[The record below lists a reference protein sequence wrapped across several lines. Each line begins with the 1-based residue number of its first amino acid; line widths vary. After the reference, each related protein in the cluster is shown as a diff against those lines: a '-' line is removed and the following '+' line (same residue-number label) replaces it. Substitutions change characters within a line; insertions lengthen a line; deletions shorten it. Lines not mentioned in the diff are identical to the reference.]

1 MAKSEVYNHCNSCD
15 RKTYH
20 TVEGGHSYT
29 SDDDYNQ
36 YKVSHQVVKCKGCS
50 TVSFRK
56 EYHDYDEA
64 FQQED
69 GEWDYPLTVET
80 YPKSVKE
87 SVKKRY
93 LPELVSEIYSETC
106 SAYSQGYLVLAGIG
120 LRATIEA
127 ICNEQNING
136 KELSTRINNL
146 ANQGLISKKDSSR
159 LHSIRFLGND
169 AAHEIARP
177 TQRAFKAALI
187 IVEHLLTTVYVL
199 DAESKGK
206 LISVIQE
213 YNQFEELLIK
223 NLGSHKIGDEYPL
236 VHILGKDFRRLIGS
250 TGQLEK
256 KLDERIGK
264 GEFNMLEFGKKEK
277 FEKSPTELQHYIVRA
292 VP

>member
-1 MAKSEVYNHCNSCD
+1 MAKSEVYNHCNSCG

-29 SDDDYNQ
+29 SNDDYNQ
-36 YKVSHQVVKCKGCS
+36 YKVAHQVVKCKGCS

-69 GEWDYPLTVET
+69 GEWDYPLTVDT
-80 YPKSVKE
+80 YPKSIKE
-87 SVKKRY
+87 SVKKSY

-106 SAYSQGYLVLAGIG
+106 SAYSQGSLVLAGIG

-146 ANQGLISKKDSSR
+146 ASQGLISKKDSSR

-169 AAHEIARP
+169 AAHEIAKP
-177 TQRAFKAALI
+177 SLRAFKAALI

-223 NLGSHKIGDEYPL
+223 NLERHSVGDEYPL

-264 GEFNMLEFGKKEK
+264 GELNILGFGKKAK
-277 FEKSPTELQHYIVRA
+277 FEKSPTELQHYIVKA

>member
-29 SDDDYNQ
+29 SNDDYNQ

-206 LISVIQE
+206 LISVMQE